1 METVTNVKDL
11 RAHVAAWRRAGETV
25 GFVPTMGALHDGH
38 MSLVAAS
45 TATCARSVASIF
57 VNPTQFGPNEDL
69 SRYPRREE
77 EDAAMLAAAGCDLL
91 FLPSPE
97 EMYPEGY
104 GTSVSV
110 AGLGDVL
117 CGASRP
123 GHFDGVAT
131 VVSKLFNQVRPDH
144 AFFGEKDGQQLAI
157 IRRLVL
163 DLDFPVQIHGVPT
176 AREEDGLARSSR
188 NLYLSPEERSAAAL
202 FPKALRE
209 AATRLG
215 RGADVDATLDAARRQ
230 LAAGGLEPDYVE
242 FRDGLTL
249 APQDEVTETS
259 RLFAAVRV
267 GTTRLI
273 DNISA
278 AS

>member
-11 RAHVAAWRRAGETV
+11 RAHVAAWRRAGESV

-104 GTSVSV
+104 ATSVSV

-144 AFFGEKDGQQLAI
+144 AFFGEKDWQQLAI

-209 AATRLG
+209 AAARLG

-278 AS
+278 AA